1 MAEEVKPRRQ
11 YRSAARTR
19 QREATRAAIIDAAT
33 AGFIENGYATTTIA
47 QIAGRAQVSPETV
60 YAVFGTKRDVL
71 RAVVE
76 QASAGAPSTEAWRT
90 GDWLTRVKAEPDQ
103 RRRLELITDATRD
116 VLRRVAPI
124 DEIVRSVAAS
134 DPEIAELQSE
144 LERRRRNDLRGL
156 VQLLAEAGPLRL
168 PIDQAVDLWWA
179 LGHSTGPYRSLTV
192 DRDWSDRRAR
202 AVLID
207 VVARALLAD
216 A

>member
-1 MAEEVKPRRQ
+1 MSDEVKPRRQ

-33 AGFIENGYATTTIA
+33 AGFIANGYAPTTIA
-47 QIAGRAQVSPETV
+47 QIAAGAEVSPETV
-60 YAVFGTKRDVL
+60 YAIFGTKRDIL

-76 QASAGAPSTEAWRT
+76 QASAGAPSTEAWQT
-90 GDWLTRVKAEPDQ
+90 GDWLARVKAEPDQ

-134 DPEIAELQSE
+134 DPDIAELQSE
-144 LERRRRNDLRGL
+144 LEHRRRTDLRGL
-156 VQLLAEAGPLRL
+156 VQLLAEAGPLRV
-168 PIDQAVDLWWA
+168 PIDDAVDLWWA
-179 LGHSTGPYRSLTV
+179 LGHGTGPYRSLTV
-192 DRDWSDRRAR
+192 DRGWSARRAR

>member
-11 YRSAARTR
+11 YRSSARTR
-19 QREATRAAIIDAAT
+19 QREATRAAIVDAAT
-33 AGFIENGYATTTIA
+33 AAFIENGYAATTIV
-47 QIAGRAQVSPETV
+47 QIAARADVSPETV

-76 QASAGAPSTEAWRT
+76 QVSAGTPSTDAWRT
-90 GDWLTRVKAEPDQ
+90 GDWLARVKAEPNQ
-103 RRRLELITDATRD
+103 RRRLELMTNATRG

-134 DPEIAELQSE
+134 DPEIAELQDE
-144 LERRRRNDLRGL
+144 LERRRRSDLRGL
-156 VQLLAEAGPLRL
+156 VQLLAEAGPLRVS
-168 PIDQAVDLWWA
+168 IEDAVDLWWA

-192 DRDWSDRRAR
+192 DRGWSHRRAR
-202 AVLID
+202 AALIEA
-207 VVARALLAD
+207 VARALLDD

>member
-11 YRSAARTR
+11 YRSSARTR
-19 QREATRAAIIDAAT
+19 QRKATRAAIVDAAT
-33 AGFIENGYATTTIA
+33 TAFIENGYAATTIT
-47 QIAGRAQVSPETV
+47 QIAPRAEVSPETV

-76 QASAGAPSTEAWRT
+76 QVSAGTPSTDAWRT
-90 GDWLTRVKAEPDQ
+90 GDWLARVKAEPNQ
-103 RRRLELITDATRD
+103 RRRLELMTDATRG

-134 DPEIAELQSE
+134 DPEIAELQDE
-144 LERRRRNDLRGL
+144 IERRRRSDLRGL
-156 VQLLAEAGPLRL
+156 VQLLAEAGPLRVS
-168 PIDQAVDLWWA
+168 IDDAVDLWWA

-192 DRDWSDRRAR
+192 DRGWSHRRAR
-202 AVLID
+202 AALIEA
-207 VVARALLAD
+207 VARALLDD

>member
-1 MAEEVKPRRQ
+1 MPEEVKPRRQ

-19 QREATRAAIIDAAT
+19 QREATRAAIVDAAT
-33 AGFIENGYATTTIA
+33 AGFIENGYPATTIA
-47 QIAGRAQVSPETV
+47 QIAARAQVSAETV
-60 YAVFGTKRDVL
+60 YAVFGTKRDLL

-76 QASAGAPSTEAWRT
+76 GASAGAPSTDAWQT
-90 GDWLTRVKAEPDQ
+90 GDWLALVRAEPTQ

-134 DPEIAELQSE
+134 DPDIAELQSE
-144 LERRRRNDLRGL
+144 LERRRRSDLRGL

-168 PIDQAVDLWWA
+168 SIDHAVDLWWA

-192 DRDWSDRRAR
+192 DRGWSDRRAR
-202 AVLID
+202 TALID
-207 VVARALLAD
+207 VVARALLPD